1 MSILRA
7 VSSDDL
13 DLVKELRALGDV
25 LLQQEKGIYLTA
37 YEARFLGVWA
47 ISQARRQARRNK
59 AHEKSKEEQAD
70 KVMKKPLTDHLR
82 APSSHHVNN
91 VKGII

>member
-37 YEARFLGVWA
+37 HEARFLGVWA
-47 ISQARRQARRNK
+47 ISQARRQARRIK
-59 AHEKSKEEQAD
+59 AHEKSKEE
-70 KVMKKPLTDHLR
+70 LNHE
-82 APSSHHVNN
+82 
-91 VKGII
+91 G

>member
-13 DLVKELRALGDV
+13 DLVKELLALGDV

-59 AHEKSKEEQAD
+59 AHEKLEEEQAD
-70 KVMKKPLTDHLR
+70 KDTKMSLTDHFR
-82 APSSHHVNN
+82 TSSSHHVNN